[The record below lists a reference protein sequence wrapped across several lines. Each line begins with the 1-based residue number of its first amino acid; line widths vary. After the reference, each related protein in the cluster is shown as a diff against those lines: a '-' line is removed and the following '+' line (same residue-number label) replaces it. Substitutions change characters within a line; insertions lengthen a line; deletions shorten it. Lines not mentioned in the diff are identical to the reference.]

1 MKKHPQLSD
10 KLKLLY
16 KLRVNSDYRTHADL
30 ARGIGISKQSI
41 SKWIHGSS
49 TTLGDRIPHCQV
61 GPISKIFSI
70 ELLWWTYS
78 LEDFE
83 QEVSKKITRD

>member
-16 KLRVNSDYRTHADL
+16 KLRLNPDYRTHADL

-49 TTLGDRIPHCQV
+49 TTLGDRIPHYQV
-61 GPISKIFSI
+61 ERISKIFSV
-70 ELLWWTYS
+70 ELVWWTYS

-83 QEVSKKITRD
+83 QKIKKKR